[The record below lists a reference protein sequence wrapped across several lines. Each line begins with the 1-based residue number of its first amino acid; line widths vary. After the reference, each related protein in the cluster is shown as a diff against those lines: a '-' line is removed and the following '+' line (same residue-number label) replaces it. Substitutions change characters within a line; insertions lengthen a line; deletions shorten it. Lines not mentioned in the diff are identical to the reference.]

1 MRAGSADGFSPEVWR
16 VFVRWGA
23 DSRLDPVHAPVHTPA
38 PPSAPTPVP
47 PDALPSQLDAL
58 PSQLP
63 DCRHLPTGRV
73 DTS

>member
-16 VFVRWGA
+16 VFVRCGA
-23 DSRLDPVHAPVHTPA
+23 DSRLDQVHTPVH
-38 PPSAPTPVP
+38 TPVP